1 MKRTIGMFLVCILSL
16 TACGTKN
23 DDNFNLTANAVVT
36 EVQEDTITV
45 KDAEESD
52 VFGDE
57 CIVECN
63 GIPIIYCDYE
73 SGEVTDI
80 SVEDIVVGDEIII
93 GIRDS
98 EIKKLQNG
106 ENTVKAEQIQLS
118 TQRLNDRE
126 QTDER

>member
-1 MKRTIGMFLVCILSL
+1 MKRKIGMFFVFFLSL

-23 DDNFNLTANAVVT
+23 DDNLNLTANAVVT
-36 EVQEDTITV
+36 EVQDDTMTV

-73 SGEVTDI
+73 SGEVTDS
-80 SVEDIVVGDEIII
+80 SVDDIAVGDEIII
-93 GIRDS
+93 GIRNS

-106 ENTVKAEQIQLS
+106 
-118 TQRLNDRE
+118 
-126 QTDER
+126 

>member
-23 DDNFNLTANAVVT
+23 DDNFNLTAAVVT
-36 EVQEDTITV
+36 EVKEDTITV

-63 GIPIIYCDYE
+63 GIPIIYRDYE

-80 SVEDIVVGDEIII
+80 SVDDIVVGDEIII

-106 ENTVKAEQIQLS
+106 ENTVKAEQIQLL
-118 TQRLNDRE
+118 TQRLNNR
-126 QTDER
+126 

>member
-1 MKRTIGMFLVCILSL
+1 MKRKIGMFFVFFLSL

-23 DDNFNLTANAVVT
+23 DDNLNLTANAVVT
-36 EVQEDTITV
+36 EVQDDTITV

-73 SGEVTDI
+73 SGEVTDS
-80 SVEDIVVGDEIII
+80 SVDDIAVGDEIII
-93 GIRDS
+93 GIRNS

-106 ENTVKAEQIQLS
+106 ENSVKAEQIQLS
-118 TQRLNDRE
+118 TQGLNNRE